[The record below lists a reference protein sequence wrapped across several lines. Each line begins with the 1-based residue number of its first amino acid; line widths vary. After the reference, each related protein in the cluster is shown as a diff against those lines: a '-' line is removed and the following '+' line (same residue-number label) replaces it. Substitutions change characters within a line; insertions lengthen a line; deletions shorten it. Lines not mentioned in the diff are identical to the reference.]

1 MENKNIWLEP
11 VEENIT
17 HHNEEF
23 AALLKEINTAVSDLE
38 TIKEHIDK
46 LVDFFVS
53 DIDNDET
60 VSPPLD
66 ILFEFAD
73 NCGELPEIIR
83 KFRAMF
89 FGSGIDWRLAQKQL
103 ENFFPID
110 DDGERERI
118 RHISDEIQRKPDKGA
133 ELSR

>member
-1 MENKNIWLEP
+1 MENKNIWLDP

-38 TIKEHIDK
+38 TIIEHIDK
-46 LVDFFVS
+46 LDFLES

-60 VSPPLD
+60 VIPLD
-66 ILFEFAD
+66 MMFEFAD
-73 NCGELPEIIR
+73 NCDGLLEIIR
-83 KFRAMF
+83 NFRATF

-103 ENFFPID
+103 ENFFPTD

-118 RHISDEIQRKPDKGA
+118 RHIADEIQRKSDKEA